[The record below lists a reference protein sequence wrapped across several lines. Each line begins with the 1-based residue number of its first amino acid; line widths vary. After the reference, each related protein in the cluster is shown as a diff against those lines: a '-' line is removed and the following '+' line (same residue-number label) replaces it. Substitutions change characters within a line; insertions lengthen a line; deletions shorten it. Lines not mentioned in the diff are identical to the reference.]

1 MITHLN
7 RYGFHKEIKWQCKEK
22 MKSNFHAS
30 KKLFHLYS
38 SVDGNSKNQRRM
50 KKPAKPMEASKGGKT
65 NANCKL
71 QIAKALMLIK
81 HTHST
86 GANDS
91 ENLEFPANFSAQ
103 RFSVFR
109 FGSIIM

>member
-1 MITHLN
+1 MAVQRKN
-7 RYGFHKEIKWQCKEK
+7 EK
-22 MKSNFHAS
+22 QFSCVEKALSP
-30 KKLFHLYS
+30 LFKC
-38 SVDGNSKNQRRM
+38 GWKFQ
-50 KKPAKPMEASKGGKT
+50 KPAANEKTSKT
-65 NANCKL
+65 NGSFERGENKCKL